1 MRLKRGIIVAL
12 ALAASLIFT
21 ACGANGANSKAG
33 EARLT
38 VVTSFFPVYIATV
51 NIAGNVPGV
60 EVVNMTEPQ
69 TGCLHD
75 YQLTADDMKTLEA
88 ADVFVV
94 NGANMEAFLDDVI
107 KTREGLKIIEASAGI
122 PLVKDQ
128 SGEDNAH
135 VWVSVTNAIAQAD
148 NIAAG
153 LMQADPANKG
163 KYEANAEAYKQKL
176 TALRGKMHAAL
187 DSLPNRDIVTMHEAF
202 TYFASEFNLN
212 VVGVIE
218 REPGADPTPRELEDL
233 VGTVKRLGIKA
244 LFAEPQYSERAAE
257 TIARETGAKVYA
269 LDPCVTGD
277 ARPENAGAYIT
288 AMENNMKI
296 LQEALQ

>member
-1 MRLKRGIIVAL
+1 MRLKRSIIAVL
-12 ALAASLIFT
+12 ALAALFAFSG
-21 ACGANGANSKAG
+21 CGAGGATAKSGGAG
-33 EARLT
+33 FT

-60 EVVNMTEPQ
+60 AVVNMTEPQ

-94 NGANMEAFLDDVI
+94 NGAGMEAFLDDVI
-107 KTREGLKIIEASAGI
+107 KARDGLKIIESAAGI
-122 PLVKDQ
+122 PLVKDL

-135 VWVSVTNAIAQAD
+135 VWVSVTNAIAQAG

-153 LMQADPANKG
+153 LIEADPANKDQ
-163 KYEANAEAYKQKL
+163 YEANAEAYRQKL
-176 TALRGKMHAAL
+176 TALRDRMHAAL
-187 DSLPNRDIVTMHEAF
+187 DGLANREIVTMHEAF

-212 VVGVIE
+212 VAGVIE
-218 REPGADPTPRELEDL
+218 REPGADPTPRELEEL

-277 ARPENAGAYIT
+277 ARPENANAYIA

-296 LQEALQ
+296 LEEALK

>member
-1 MRLKRGIIVAL
+1 MRMKGNMIAAL
-12 ALAASLIFT
+12 ALALAFVFT
-21 ACGANGANSKAG
+21 GCGAGGATGKAG
-33 EARLT
+33 DAGVT
-38 VVTSFFPVYIATV
+38 VVTSFFPVYVATV

-60 EVVNMTEPQ
+60 AVVNMTEPQ

-94 NGANMEAFLDDVI
+94 NGAGMEAFLDDVI
-107 KTREGLKIIEASAGI
+107 KSRDGLKVIESAAGI
-122 PLVKDQ
+122 PLVKDL

-153 LMQADPANKG
+153 LVEADPVNKAS
-163 KYEANAEAYKQKL
+163 YEANAEAYKQKL

-187 DSLPNRDIVTMHEAF
+187 DNLSNRDIVTMHEAF

-212 VVGVIE
+212 VAGVIE
-218 REPGADPTPRELEDL
+218 REPGADPTPQELEEII
-233 VGTVKRLGIKA
+233 GTVKRLGIKA

-277 ARPENAGAYIT
+277 ARPENANAYIA
-288 AMENNMKI
+288 AMESNMKI
-296 LQEALQ
+296 LEEALK